1 MSNIGRTSEV
11 KVLSPTTASG
21 PTNPPSIYEMLPY
34 IGAACGLFI
43 IALAIFGIVKLIQWY
58 RKK

>member
-1 MSNIGRTSEV
+1 MNIGRTSEV
-11 KVLSPTTASG
+11 KIYSPMTADAPSAP
-21 PTNPPSIYEMLPY
+21 PTIYEMLPY
-34 IGAACGLFI
+34 IGAACGLFV